1 MDETMETLLC
11 KEIRTEFINLE
22 SMELGTEQ
30 YKATVDGLTK
40 LMDRAIELEKSENEH
55 QARLDAAKSEKI
67 DRWIKNG
74 LSLASM
80 IGGFAVTIWGTK
92 VCLKFEETGT
102 VTTGP
107 GRAFMNRLF
116 KK

>member
-11 KEIRTEFINLE
+11 KEIRTEFKNLE
-22 SMELGTEQ
+22 AMELGTEQ
-30 YKATVDGLTK
+30 YRATVDGLTK
-40 LMDRAIELEKSENEH
+40 LMDRAIELDKSENE
-55 QARLDAAKSEKI
+55 QKARLDAAKNEQI

-74 LSLASM
+74 LSLVSVV
-80 IGGFAVTIWGTK
+80 GGFAITIWGTK